1 MTAPAA
7 HGAGGGAGEER
18 EGRMTP
24 PIAPSPAAAQQPA
37 SVAEPPAV
45 AASEARTEG
54 MAKEAVPEDGAEEES
69 MEGLDEFL
77 REMQEKANLDS
88 EKTVVINAPRS
99 LVCEENEFL
108 LEARSHYVGKVLAH
122 KSIGV
127 PYAAVR
133 AEYVVLMPAR
143 DVGRRAREAYLPA
156 HSVQDSRAGSAG
168 AETVRYTRPVEHGRH
183 RDGVLGRGDAPGTHR
198 ACG

>member
-1 MTAPAA
+1 MVTAPAA
-7 HGAGGGAGEER
+7 HGAGGGAGEES
-18 EGRMTP
+18 EGRMAP

-45 AASEARTEG
+45 VASEARTEG

-77 REMQEKANLDS
+77 REMQEKANVDS

-108 LEARSHYVGKVLAH
+108 LEARSH
-122 KSIGV
+122 STWERCWPI
-127 PYAAVR
+127 R
-133 AEYVVLMPAR
+133 ALESRM
-143 DVGRRAREAYLPA
+143 RRCAL
-156 HSVQDSRAGSAG
+156 S
-168 AETVRYTRPVEHGRH
+168 T
-183 RDGVLGRGDAPGTHR
+183 L
-198 ACG
+198 C